1 VARRVERFHE
11 HCQTAIEEA
20 DDKILAAAWD
30 IAMGG
35 VVYKTD
41 EVLVN
46 LGYEGPD
53 AYLRDENENPVV
65 ETIRKLNGK
74 MIRLLLEWRRPEKYG
89 KRRKIDVPR
98 KGVLV
103 IGDITKKPEHSW
115 AASIKAR
122 KWKSRSGMIRKAKA

>member
-1 VARRVERFHE
+1 MSSPAHKLRIGALQATIWRNL
-11 HCQTAIEEA
+11 A
-20 DDKILAAAWD
+20 DKGNWYSVKLTR
-30 IAMGG
+30 G
-35 VVYKTD
+35 YKTD

-53 AYLRDENENPVV
+53 AYLRDENGNPVV
-65 ETIRKLNGK
+65 ETIRKLNGE
-74 MIRLLLEWRRPEKYG
+74 MIRLLLEWLRPEKYG

-103 IGDITKKPEHSW
+103 IGDITKKPENSW